1 MLSIKNNQQL
11 FDGLLLKSLDETLR
25 DTLGENSIKK
35 TICEDLFLE
44 TIYSK
49 LDLCVEWKKGYKFL
63 DYIEEL

>member
-1 MLSIKNNQQL
+1 MSTKNNQQL

-35 TICEDLFLE
+35 IIFDDLFLE

>member
-44 TIYSK
+44 NIYSK
-49 LDLCVEWKKGYKFL
+49 LDLCVEWKKEYKFL

>member
-1 MLSIKNNQQL
+1 MRSIKNNQQL

-35 TICEDLFLE
+35 IIFEDLFLE

-49 LDLCVEWKKGYKFL
+49 LDLCVEWKKEYKFL